1 MCDGEFGLRDLLM
14 LESDQTHY
22 RMICI
27 TFHWFMLF
35 LLLLCAVGAH
45 ASAMVPCRGQRTMC
59 GKNSFFFFHSPRSF
73 QGSNLDPQAWQ
84 WAPLPADPSVHP
96 LGSDAF
102 WVNWLMDQAAGS
114 PVTWW
119 NIIFESVWGRDMILW
134 PNRRLTDSPSVGDG
148 IVAASFSQGCVQ
160 ISIYHRQGTNRPKS
174 NSTQVFL
181 GELDWGDFT
190 ETWVR
195 RYLQENG
202 HLWTVTKWK
211 KSSF

>member
-1 MCDGEFGLRDLLM
+1 MTVPISTSYVWCCWWLCFLTVLYFLAVFSPHFWFYPDVLSLRSWLCKFPTWKMCDGEFGLRDLLM

-27 TFHWFMLF
+27 TFHSFMLF

-134 PNRRLTDSPSVGDG
+134 PNRRLILPV
-148 IVAASFSQGCVQ
+148 
-160 ISIYHRQGTNRPKS
+160 
-174 NSTQVFL
+174 
-181 GELDWGDFT
+181 
-190 ETWVR
+190 
-195 RYLQENG
+195 
-202 HLWTVTKWK
+202 
-211 KSSF
+211 